1 MNLEQVK
8 ERIKIILEH
17 AGLELYSIR
26 TKGEFGMSILEIT
39 VDGDDLS
46 TDHLGLVNRSINDAI
61 DDILPDH
68 YYLEVASPGAIR
80 PIRSLEE
87 AHRYIGKYIHF
98 KSDRYNEEGTLEKI
112 TGDVLYIKV
121 NLKGRFKTFEVKY
134 GEIST
139 LETAIK
145 F

>member
-1 MNLEQVK
+1 MNLELVK
-8 ERIKIILEH
+8 ERIRVILEH
-17 AGLELYSIR
+17 AALELYSIR
-26 TKGEFGMSILEIT
+26 TKGEFGMSILEIV

-46 TDHLGLVNRSINDAI
+46 TDHLGDVNRKINDAI

-68 YYLEVASPGAIR
+68 YYVEVASPGAIR
-80 PIRSLEE
+80 PIRSLDE

-98 KSDRYNEEGTLEKI
+98 KSDRFNEEGTLEKI
-112 TGDVLYIKV
+112 IDNVLYIKV

-134 GEIST
+134 EEIST